1 MQEKDE
7 AHQSEE
13 QSQTED
19 SEDIEFF
26 EIPPDDELQE
36 DLELEK
42 LKAGELLERLQRL
55 QADYENYRKRMDS
68 RLQEAIKFAS
78 ESILLKVLEVYDNI
92 ERALEMDFKK
102 DPESTRQG
110 IDSIHQQISKILN
123 QEDVRPI
130 QSLGQ
135 QFDPYYQHAVGTEN
149 DSKKPDGLVVAE
161 LQKGYMIREKVLRPA
176 LVVVNRNE
184 TSPAFE
190 EEDLKEDNQESSDKK
205 GE

>member
-1 MQEKDE
+1 MQEKKN

-13 QSQTED
+13 QAQTED

-26 EIPPDDELQE
+26 ELPPDDELEE

-78 ESILLKVLEVYDNI
+78 EGVLLKVLEVYDNI

-102 DPESTRQG
+102 DPESTREG
-110 IDSIHQQISKILN
+110 ISSIQHQISKLLT

-135 QFDPYYQHAVGTEN
+135 QFDPYYQHAIGTEN
-149 DSKKPDGLVVAE
+149 DSKKPDGIVIAE

-176 LVVVNRNE
+176 LVIVNRHKK
-184 TSPAFE
+184 SPASE
-190 EEDLKEDNQESSDKK
+190 ENDLKEDNQESSDKK